1 MVRLFGGM
9 ITVHSMLVIAFVAFV
24 LSAGAS
30 AVQNSGMVSV
40 SSLASTLGIPSLAIG
55 LLFGVDQ
62 ILDLT
67 RTASNAIGDV
77 AVCVIVANRE
87 KELNHMEYMND

>member
-1 MVRLFGGM
+1 MAKLFGVELTM
-9 ITVHSMLVIAFVAFV
+9 QTMLLIGLTAFL
-24 LSAGAS
+24 LSGGAA
-30 AVQNSGMVSV
+30 AVQNSGMLSV
-40 SSLASTLGIPSLAIG
+40 SSLAVMLGIPTSGIA

-77 AVCVIVANRE
+77 AVCVIVAE
-87 KELNHMEYMND
+87 KENELDLDTYLH